1 MRDPLGRLTE
11 RTVQGAKDSGV
22 RKVAEHFHYDARERL
37 ETAETGKSRVRLHY
51 DEAGNLVAEEQRVGA
66 DFGLDYLTV
75 TRHEYDALGNRT
87 RTVLPNTRTVDWLR
101 YGSGHVHGVLLD
113 GAPLVDFERD
123 RLHRE
128 TCRTHAAFSQAREY
142 DPMGRLARFT
152 VKQMGAASPH

>member
-22 RKVAEHFHYDARERL
+22 RKVAEHFHYDARGRL

-113 GAPLVDFERD
+113 GARVVDQTVERFVICTED
-123 RLHRE
+123 RDGNRVPINDTGSDLHS
-128 TCRTHAAFSQAREY
+128 HFAP
-142 DPMGRLARFT
+142 D
-152 VKQMGAASPH
+152 